1 MRAIFL
7 TFLIGAILH
16 EVGFA
21 ISTSRLDGYQFA
33 FFLLQAPAVVIG
45 RTIQQ
50 KTKANLAARIAFRIS
65 AVLWMWLTSMLFSHG
80 VARVFRFF
88 YAAEPWL
95 RSGSNDF
102 VTSFDSHSEPVDF
115 G

>member
-1 MRAIFL
+1 MRLCTRSA
-7 TFLIGAILH
+7 
-16 EVGFA
+16 
-21 ISTSRLDGYQFA
+21 SRSPPSRLDGYQFA

-50 KTKANLAARIAFRIS
+50 KTKANLAARIAT
-65 AVLWMWLTSMLFSHG
+65 VLWMWLTSMLFFHG
-80 VARVFRFF
+80 VARVFPFF

-102 VTSFDSHSEPVDF
+102 VTSFDSYLEPVDF